1 MHFILHYLQMI
12 VNSFSLF
19 QRFLVVL
26 TNFKQVFLYNIFCF
40 NIIFFVS
47 NLIAK
52 LNKDLLQ
59 ISLRNR
65 RSWCVIRKQD
75 MSYLIPKGHPI
86 MAIRPFHKVYPR
98 ASHHGHPAVS
108 QSIKKRPLPAESHL
122 LTAAPF
128 RSCSVSVSRSTGFHF
143 LRSTGSMYHPDAC
156 P

>member
-1 MHFILHYLQMI
+1 MYFILHNLQMI

-47 NLIAK
+47 NIIAK
-52 LNKDLLQ
+52 PNKDLLQ

-86 MAIRPFHKVYPR
+86 MAIRLFHKV
-98 ASHHGHPAVS
+98 
-108 QSIKKRPLPAESHL
+108 
-122 LTAAPF
+122 
-128 RSCSVSVSRSTGFHF
+128 
-143 LRSTGSMYHPDAC
+143 
-156 P
+156 